1 MQNQPA
7 INPSS
12 DGKTVKEIADTQ
24 ECERLTLS
32 ADNTD
37 APDSIVDDKPSKI
50 VTVTMAGVW
59 GGAFIANISL
69 PFAAVVLPI
78 IDLESG
84 EDSYSHKLKDKFTKQ
99 ADSVNHCEQNRPIFQ
114 FFRIYGRL
122 LALMPTCHSSYFE
135 IQNAY

>member
-1 MQNQPA
+1 MKEFSLIFSIFCLLGCVPNLQNQPA

-12 DGKTVKEIADTQ
+12 EGKTVKEIADTQ

-50 VTVTMAGVW
+50 VTATMAGVW

-78 IDLESG
+78 ADLESG
-84 EDSYSHKLKDKFTKQ
+84 EDSYSQKLKDKFTKQ
-99 ADSVNHCEQNRPIFQ
+99 ADAVNHCEPK
-114 FFRIYGRL
+114 
-122 LALMPTCHSSYFE
+122 
-135 IQNAY
+135 

>member
-12 DGKTVKEIADTQ
+12 GCKTAKEIADIQ
-24 ECERLTLS
+24 ECARLSLS

-37 APDSIVDDKPSKI
+37 APDSIVDNKPSKI
-50 VTVTMAGVW
+50 VTATMAGVW
-59 GGAFIANISL
+59 GGAFITNISL

-99 ADSVNHCEQNRPIFQ
+99 ADAVNHCEQK
-114 FFRIYGRL
+114 
-122 LALMPTCHSSYFE
+122 
-135 IQNAY
+135 

>member
-1 MQNQPA
+1 MKEFSLIFSIFCLFGCVPNLRNQPA

-37 APDSIVDDKPSKI
+37 APDSIVDDKPNKI
-50 VTVTMAGVW
+50 VTATMVGVW
-59 GGAFIANISL
+59 GGAFIANISV

-78 IDLESG
+78 ADLESG
-84 EDSYSHKLKDKFTKQ
+84 EDSYLQKLKDKFTKQ
-99 ADSVNHCEQNRPIFQ
+99 ADAVNHCEPK
-114 FFRIYGRL
+114 
-122 LALMPTCHSSYFE
+122 
-135 IQNAY
+135 

>member
-1 MQNQPA
+1 MKEFSLIFSIFCLLGCVPNLQNQPA

-37 APDSIVDDKPSKI
+37 APDSIVDDKPNKI
-50 VTVTMAGVW
+50 VTATMAGVW

-78 IDLESG
+78 VDLESG

-99 ADSVNHCEQNRPIFQ
+99 ADAVNHCEQK
-114 FFRIYGRL
+114 
-122 LALMPTCHSSYFE
+122 
-135 IQNAY
+135 

>member
-1 MQNQPA
+1 MKEFSLIFSIFCLLGCVPNLQNQPA

-37 APDSIVDDKPSKI
+37 APDSIVDDKPNKI
-50 VTVTMAGVW
+50 VTATMSGVW

-78 IDLESG
+78 ADLESG
-84 EDSYSHKLKDKFTKQ
+84 EDSYSQKLKDKFTKQ
-99 ADSVNHCEQNRPIFQ
+99 SDAVNHCEPK
-114 FFRIYGRL
+114 
-122 LALMPTCHSSYFE
+122 
-135 IQNAY
+135 

>member
-1 MQNQPA
+1 MKEFSLIFSIFCLLGCVPNLQNQPA

-32 ADNTD
+32 AD
-37 APDSIVDDKPSKI
+37 APDSIVDDKPNKI
-50 VTVTMAGVW
+50 VTATMAGVW

-78 IDLESG
+78 ADLESG
-84 EDSYSHKLKDKFTKQ
+84 EDSYSQKLKDKFTKQ
-99 ADSVNHCEQNRPIFQ
+99 SDAVNHCEPK
-114 FFRIYGRL
+114 
-122 LALMPTCHSSYFE
+122 
-135 IQNAY
+135 